1 MRRWRIQGVED
12 ELEIGTGRI
21 LVQVYAGLLNNDAVQ
36 VYAPASK
43 PDAIDLKFEL
53 VDEDEGIPWLILYQN
68 FFKGNLIKKGDIY
81 STNLYF
87 CVEGLTYLIHDP
99 PNGNGL
105 NRIAAKSKVHQ
116 FR

>member
-1 MRRWRIQGVED
+1 
-12 ELEIGTGRI
+12 
-21 LVQVYAGLLNNDAVQ
+21 VYAGLLNNDAVQ

-43 PDAIDLKFEL
+43 PDTVDLKLEL
-53 VDEDEGIPWLILYQN
+53 IDEDECIPGLILYQN
-68 FFKGNLIKKGDIY
+68 FFKGDLVKKGDIY
-81 STNLYF
+81 SANLDF